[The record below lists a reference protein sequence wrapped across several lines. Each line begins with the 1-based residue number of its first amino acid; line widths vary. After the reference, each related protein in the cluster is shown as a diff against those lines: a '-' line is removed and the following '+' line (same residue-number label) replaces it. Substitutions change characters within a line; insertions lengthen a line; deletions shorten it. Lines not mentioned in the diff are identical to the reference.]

1 MTSKTYFTLA
11 GVFIAAYLLASFG
24 VIAGLPDWVHQVC
37 TLLFAGAVLLGIQKK
52 KEENG
57 Q

>member
-1 MTSKTYFTLA
+1 
-11 GVFIAAYLLASFG
+11 VFIAAYLLASFG

-37 TLLFAGAVLLGIQKK
+37 TLLFAGAVLLDIRKK